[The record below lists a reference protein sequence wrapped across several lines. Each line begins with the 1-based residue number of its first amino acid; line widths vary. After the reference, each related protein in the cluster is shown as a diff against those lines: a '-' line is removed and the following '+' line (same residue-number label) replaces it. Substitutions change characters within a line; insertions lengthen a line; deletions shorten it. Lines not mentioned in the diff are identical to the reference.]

1 VLEDFAAQIAAGG
14 TSESIEQVYDQY
26 LNFVVSEPNLFSL
39 GMGKD
44 VYYTMNSAQTSD
56 EEIDAKVDRIVSGL
70 FSVAVTMGESRKCF
84 CDSCADQLR
93 FHSYH
98 SMSKRR
104 RSGDDCSQ
112 A

>member
-1 VLEDFAAQIAAGG
+1 MLEDFAAQIAAGG
-14 TSESIEQVYDQY
+14 TSENIEQVYDQY

-70 FSVAVTMGESRKCF
+70 FSVAVTMGELINQDIEWIVLNDFLQARYPS
-84 CDSCADQLR
+84 SAV
-93 FHSYH
+93 
-98 SMSKRR
+98 RR
-104 RSGDDCSQ
+104 VAQQR
-112 A
+112 